1 MKIILLGLFAVLLS
15 FVGFHFGANSQS
27 GSQFQQMHSASDAP
41 ATVSMRQNDFALCGQ
56 PFYDDVYALTV
67 EIFAEGAEDVN
78 LETYQEQVFALVRS
92 SEEYGGDAKAFVVH
106 IKDIPGQLIEIILE
120 DPEVLASCANFSV
133 ALVGPP

>member
-1 MKIILLGLFAVLLS
+1 MKYTLLGLIAVLLS
-15 FVGFHFGANSQS
+15 FLGFHLGANSQ
-27 GSQFQQMHSASDAP
+27 GEDQFLEMHRISDAP

-67 EIFAEGAEDVN
+67 EIFAEGAENVN
-78 LETYQEQVFALVRS
+78 LEYYQEQVFALVRS
-92 SEEYGGDAKAFVVH
+92 SKEFGDDAEAFVVH
-106 IKDIPGQLIEIILE
+106 IKDIPGQLVDIIFE